1 MFPEIRKYNNKQFC
15 LFLTIFAIINEI
27 LMDYNLSLIKGI
39 HPGLILER
47 ELKKRKL
54 AKGKFALSINEF
66 PQTLVS
72 VIKGNRRMNSALSLK
87 IEKALGFEEGYFM
100 VLQVFYDIE
109 LIKRNQAVGYHPDLS
124 KIRTV
129 VFWDTD
135 IKLIDW
141 NKNRRAIIHRIFERG
156 NKQEINTIIAF
167 YGRDAVLSI
176 LGDSENLPGVVV
188 ENRIKYL
195 NAS

>member
-1 MFPEIRKYNNKQFC
+1 
-15 LFLTIFAIINEI
+15 
-27 LMDYNLSLIKGI
+27 MDDNLSLIKGI

-72 VIKGNRRMNSALSLK
+72 IIKGKRRMNPALSLK
-87 IEKALGFEEGYFM
+87 IEKALGLEEGYFM

-109 LIKRNQAVGYHPDLS
+109 LVKRKQAKGYHPDLS
-124 KIRTV
+124 KIRSI

-135 IKLIDW
+135 INLIDW
-141 NKNRRAIIHRIFERG
+141 SKNRNAIITRIFERG
-156 NKQEINTIIAF
+156 NDQEINEIIDF
-167 YGRDAVLSI
+167 YGRESVLSI
-176 LGDSENLPGVVV
+176 LGKSENLSGIIVG
-188 ENRIKYL
+188 NKKKLIMGQLK
-195 NAS
+195 NT